1 MGVGVVKSFTQA
13 TATNFLVLTVDDRA
27 RLYSIGERVRVT
39 KVMIN
44 GMAHLGESNHDWL
57 SDGAHLDLAEEFD
70 VRGLAHNASQIGLLE
85 QIADAWV
92 QETSMNVL
100 PDGRNEM
107 LWRCCTNAAQCWNHL
122 EGEHDPDGKRG
133 GITLPWVGPKYPQSR
148 VALMGLN
155 LVRSGGLLDEIN
167 ITRDTINAFKNGE
180 RIVWEGSGQFQYRSS
195 AMLSAVLAALDGKE
209 IPDEPTESTMDL
221 VEPVL
226 RTARIQA
233 VKCSPW
239 GDGASPPS
247 ADMKRL
253 CMPSLLPIEIEILKP
268 KVLIVAHSE
277 ARGRLWYLAGKPKW
291 DDRDHFTVGKATVN
305 GHEFTIL
312 GVIHPSDR
320 GGLWK
325 DSWNQLVAYLRE
337 DGSALAAI

>member
-1 MGVGVVKSFTQA
+1 ME
-13 TATNFLVLTVDDRA
+13 DRDPSNTDW
-27 RLYSIGERVRVT
+27 RSGGE
-39 KVMIN
+39 
-44 GMAHLGESNHDWL
+44 
-57 SDGAHLDLAEEFD
+57 HLDLAEEFD
-70 VRGLAHNASQIGLLE
+70 ARGLVHNANQIRLLE

-92 QETSMNVL
+92 EETSMNVL

-107 LWRCCTNAAQCWNHL
+107 LWSCCANAPQCWNGL
-122 EGEHDPDGKRG
+122 EDKHDPCGERG
-133 GITLPWVGPKYPQSR
+133 GITLPWVGPRYPESR

-167 ITRDTINAFKNGE
+167 ITRDTINAFNNDE
-180 RIVWEGSGQFQYRSS
+180 RIVWEGSGPFQYRSS

-209 IPDEPTESTMDL
+209 IPDEPAESTVDL
-221 VEPVL
+221 VEPLL

-233 VKCSPW
+233 IKCSPW
-239 GDGASPPS
+239 GEGASPPS
-247 ADMKRL
+247 AAMKRL
-253 CMPSLLPIEIEILKP
+253 CAPNLLPTEIDILKP
-268 KVLIVAHSE
+268 KILVVAHSE
-277 ARGRLWYLAGKPKW
+277 ARGRLWYLAGKPEW

-325 DSWNQLVAYLRE
+325 DSWKQLVAYLRE
-337 DGSALAAI
+337 EGSALAAT